1 MVEGKVTLTCGHTN
15 ATPVGIWEPEID
27 RHGNRCRSYSTY
39 CPACAEDAS
48 FVMVEQIEALE
59 AKVKRLREALAQSL
73 GSLKFAQAHIPAA
86 DAKIFQRR
94 IDLVR
99 DVLIQASAQEGE
111 E

>member
-1 MVEGKVTLTCGHTN
+1 MTSDAPERLWLWRDQPRGNLVVS
-15 ATPVGIWEPEID
+15 TPSDPYPTGSPQYVRADLHQQALD
-27 RHGNRCRSYSTY
+27 R
-39 CPACAEDAS
+39 
-48 FVMVEQIEALE
+48 IEALE